1 MGNQKSRP
9 GSAQPGNHS
18 NNGSYG
24 NNTNNKTNMANGAM
38 SNLPSTGAAA
48 LDNHGSTNNKNGQ
61 NNTNATSATTDDNDF
76 GMPRPIGVRKAVL
89 EDFVLLKTVGKGS
102 FGKVV
107 MVKKKDDQRIY
118 AMKILKKE
126 MVLKR
131 KQYEHTLS
139 ERRILENID
148 HPFIV
153 SLRFAFQSEHKL
165 YMVFDFFNGGE
176 LYHYLSEGGRFTE
189 DRARFYAAEIIS
201 ALDYL
206 HKRGIVYR
214 DLKPENLILDAKGHI
229 RITDFGLSKE
239 GVAGDTI
246 TSICGTPEY
255 LAPEI
260 LRKRPYGVA
269 VDWWSMGTLLYEM
282 IAGLPPFYDKN
293 RQVMYR
299 KILEAPMEPPP
310 FMSPEALDI
319 CSKLLI
325 REPTARLGYR
335 GAEEIKAHPF
345 FKSIDWSALDKM
357 EITPPWTPA
366 VRDASDTRN
375 IATEFTNEPAAV
387 TPSPAGSR
395 LRDITGATP
404 PSFDAFTFTHQSV
417 LDGQTYRVSFAEND
431 DDSSAAANVGILP
444 SKASDASDNDGNDM
458 KSAVG
463 ADRGSTS
470 SGNGD
475 SSGDHSGVMGQMEG
489 LKIK

>member
-9 GSAQPGNHS
+9 NGGHDHHGSSKGGAG
-18 NNGSYG
+18 
-24 NNTNNKTNMANGAM
+24 AGAM
-38 SNLPSTGAAA
+38 AGGPSSGAAGGLGGAAA
-48 LDNHGSTNNKNGQ
+48 MEAHSSGGQ
-61 NNTNATSATTDDNDF
+61 AGKGGQSSSGNAASAAADNDF

-89 EDFVLLKTVGKGS
+89 EDFILLKTVGKGS

-107 MVKKKDDQRIY
+107 MVKKKDDDRVY

-189 DRARFYAAEIIS
+189 ERARFYAAEIIS

-239 GVAGDTI
+239 GVEGDTI

-325 REPTARLGYR
+325 REPTARLGYK

-345 FKSIDWSALDKM
+345 FKSIDWAALDKM
-357 EITPPWTPA
+357 ELTPPWTPA
-366 VRDASDTRN
+366 VRDAADTRN

-431 DDSSAAANVGILP
+431 DDSSAAANVGAFP
-444 SKASDASDNDGNDM
+444 SKTSDASDQDGSDM
-458 KSAVG
+458 RSAVG
-463 ADRGSTS
+463 VDRGSTS

-475 SSGDHSGVMGQMEG
+475 SSGDHSAVMGQMEG
-489 LKIK
+489 LKLK